1 MKNTEIER
9 KFLIKKLPEDL
20 EKYSF
25 HIIEQGYLCT
35 NPVVRVRKQDEE
47 YYLTYKGKGL
57 KVREEYNLPLTKEAY
72 ESMVKKSEGNIITKK
87 RYIIPIE
94 NSDLIIEL
102 DVFEGVF
109 APLIMAEVE
118 FDSEA
123 ASDGFVKPDWFGEE
137 VTYDSKYH
145 NCNMAMRDII

>member
-1 MKNTEIER
+1 MIPR
-9 KFLIKKLPEDL
+9 KFTIKKLPEL
-20 EKYSF
+20 REYKVKE
-25 HIIEQGYLCT
+25 IEQGYLCT

>member
-123 ASDGFVKPDWFGEE
+123 ASDDFVKPDWFGEE